1 MANQTPDEQNLDH
14 KLQQALEREHLTPE
28 TASKRAESSAADM
41 SGLAYGMRLG
51 TEFLGG
57 TLVGV
62 AIGFF
67 LDKALNT
74 APWFILIFTFL
85 GFGAGMLNA
94 YRFIMQMDDNI
105 GANRADYLTKTAQ
118 PSTSDAGDNPPKNST

>member
-1 MANQTPDEQNLDH
+1 MAAHTPDEHDLDT
-14 KLQQALEREHLTPE
+14 KLQKALEREHLTPE
-28 TASKRAESSAADM
+28 TAQGKRDNDAADL

-62 AIGFF
+62 GLGFF
-67 LDKALNT
+67 LDKVLDT

-105 GANRADYLTKTAQ
+105 GTNRADYLTKTAQ